1 MIDFSSGYTYAEI
14 LQAMLDRVDN
24 SLDKRQ
30 GSLIQTALG
39 PGAWYLEGLAI
50 LLGQI
55 QGQGS
60 VLTATGDGLDYLVA
74 NRGLTRIAAT
84 PAVRKG
90 IFDGEVPTG
99 SQFRTINGDNSVIFV
114 SGEFLERSG
123 ANYVYE
129 MTCQT
134 AGEIGNSY
142 SGNIL
147 PVSSGLS
154 YLTYAVIS
162 DIITEGADNETDEA
176 LRTRYVATL
185 SAAPYGGN
193 IAEYRQAILGIAGVG
208 GVQIYPA
215 NVYKGGGTVLCSII
229 GDDYKPASA
238 ALVAT
243 VQDAIC
249 PPDDGA
255 HTPSQNG
262 YGIAPVGAA
271 VDIVSATALT
281 VNVSCTVTFL
291 DGIVNGAVT
300 YKDAI
305 KTAVEEYIK
314 TVAQTWGNAV
324 QGHKISYPVIV
335 YAARVI
341 YAILTVPEVI
351 NVSNLRLNGQTGD
364 LTLTENSTLQQV
376 PVLGEVT
383 VNA

>member
-1 MIDFSSGYTYAEI
+1 MIDFSTGYTYAEI

-30 GSLIQTALG
+30 GSLIWTALG

-50 LLGQI
+50 LLGRI
-55 QGQGS
+55 QEQGS

-84 PAVRKG
+84 PAVRRG
-90 IFDGEVPTG
+90 IFSGEVPTG
-99 SQFRTINGDNSVIFV
+99 SQFRTINGDNSVIFT
-114 SGEFLERSG
+114 SGEYLGRDG

-162 DIITEGADNETDEA
+162 DIITEGADNETDDA
-176 LRTRYVATL
+176 LRTRYIATL

-215 NVYKGGGTVLCSII
+215 NVYHGGGTVLCSII
-229 GDDYKPASA
+229 GDDYAPASA

-255 HTPSQNG
+255 HSPSQNG

-281 VNVSCTVTFL
+281 VNVSCTLTFL
-291 DGIVNGAVT
+291 DGIQNGAVA

-305 KTAVEEYIK
+305 EAAIRDYIK
-314 TVAQTWGNAV
+314 SVAQTWGNAL

-351 NVSNLRLNGQTGD
+351 NVSNLKLNGQTGD
-364 LTLTENSTLQQV
+364 LTLTENSTVQQV

-383 VNA
+383 INA